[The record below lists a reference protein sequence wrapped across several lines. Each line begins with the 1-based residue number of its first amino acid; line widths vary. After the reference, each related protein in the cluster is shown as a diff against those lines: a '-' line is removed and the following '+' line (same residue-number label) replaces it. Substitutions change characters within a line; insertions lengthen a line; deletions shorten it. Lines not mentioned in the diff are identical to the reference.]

1 MNALFAHNARSPVR
15 ILHHKSRFVTIPAFT
30 LIELLVVI
38 AIIALLL
45 AILLP
50 TLQRVRGQAKATVCQ
65 ANLHQWG
72 MLFATL
78 AQSNEG
84 RLRDRDSWD
93 HCRTQQF
100 AYYLDNF
107 EFEEFC
113 PMARRKVSR
122 TGAGGTFLAWYCPRH
137 DYRAG
142 SYGINGFTPAYDGGE
157 AVGAQRPAQE
167 KRWTNT
173 YGSGGSR
180 VPVLLDCAL
189 WAGYPTHNDT
199 PPPTE
204 AEAAPNPQV
213 GSNSMRAFCIPR
225 HGGFLNGL
233 FLDWSVRKVGVKELW
248 TLKWSP
254 DFNVRGPWTTAG
266 GVTADQWPL
275 WLRKYK
281 DY

>member
-1 MNALFAHNARSPVR
+1 MNALFAHNAKPPWRPLR
-15 ILHHKSRFVTIPAFT
+15 HKSRTATVSAFT

-78 AQSNEG
+78 AQGNEG

-107 EFEEFC
+107 DFEEFC
-113 PMARRKVSR
+113 PMATRTTSR

-137 DYRAG
+137 EWRAG
-142 SYGINGFTPAYDGGE
+142 SYGINGFTPAYDGDEDSG
-157 AVGAQRPAQE
+157 RPARE
-167 KRWTNT
+167 KRWSDT
-173 YGSGGSR
+173 YGRGGSR

-189 WAGYPTHNDT
+189 WAAYPVESDA
-199 PPPTE
+199 PPRTE
-204 AEAAPNPQV
+204 AEAATDARV
-213 GSNSMRAFCIPR
+213 GTTRAFCIPR
-225 HGGFLNGL
+225 HGGFINGL
-233 FLDWSVRKVGVKELW
+233 FLDWSVRKVGVKEIW

-254 DFNVRGPWTTAG
+254 AFNVRGPWTTAG
-266 GVTADQWPL
+266 GVTAEQWPP